1 MIREKRAL
9 RKRKK
14 KKKGQWNLF
23 IYVFQ
28 FLNLGLFRF
37 NFFFSNGFNL
47 FLVMGVSYYC
57 FSGKV
62 LIFNVWVQFV
72 WTFVWLLR
80 KSRKKKKSS
89 LFIYFL
95 FLCLYFLLF
104 LFVLEEKKKKKS
116 ETEAE
121 VLLSLV
127 QWHYYVLPIFF
138 DEWKFFQ
145 KFYSDFFVL
154 LLFSQRPN
162 IAEFYVVSFSFLF
175 MWVNVYECLF
185 LFLSC
190 FL

>member
-1 MIREKRAL
+1 MFFNSLIL
-9 RKRKK
+9 VFSDS
-14 KKKGQWNLF
+14 N
-23 IYVFQ
+23 IYI
-28 FLNLGLFRF
+28 
-37 NFFFSNGFNL
+37 FSNGFNL

-62 LIFNVWVQFV
+62 LIFNVWVQFL
-72 WTFVWLLR
+72 WPFVWLLR
-80 KSRKKKKSS
+80 KRREKKFLCFLFIFYVYTFCCFYLSWRKKKK
-89 LFIYFL
+89 
-95 FLCLYFLLF
+95 
-104 LFVLEEKKKKKS
+104 EKRKS

-138 DEWKFFQ
+138 FLWVKNFP

-162 IAEFYVVSFSFLF
+162 IAEFYVVSFSFLI
-175 MWVNVYECLF
+175 MWVNVYVCLF

-190 FL
+190 FLYFF